1 MSRLSLSTNPLL
13 LGFDHVDRMV
23 ERMVKQSGDSYPP
36 FNIEQ
41 IGDSGFRIVLAVAGF
56 ASEDLTVQVEA
67 SQLIIRGRQADQ
79 PERVYLHRGIA
90 ARQFR
95 RAFVL
100 ADGLEVVSAAL
111 DKGLLAIELRRP
123 VTAGEVRTIAIRTRD
138 DAAASGKVAAG

>member
-23 ERMVKQSGDSYPP
+23 ERIVKQSGDSYPP

-67 SQLIIRGRQADQ
+67 SQLVISGRQADQ

-138 DAAASGKVAAG
+138 DAAASGKVAAR